1 MSNHLEKAY
10 KDFEKLSKQIITF
23 YELYNDSF
31 MDSQIN
37 NSIKAIY
44 NEYCT
49 LDTCFNRELNN
60 RLTKKERPK
69 EEW

>member
-1 MSNHLEKAY
+1 MSSHLEKAY

-49 LDTCFNRELNN
+49 LGTCFNHELNN